1 MNASRNPFVRY
12 PGWLFA
18 VFLLGS
24 IPLIWQT
31 TQVSIDT
38 DPLTL
43 LESDQRHQETFD
55 RIQSF
60 LNDDTVMVVSVESD
74 QLFTRAGFDYIR
86 AISNALGQQ
95 PGLVDVK
102 SLTHSVKPVRRG
114 LSLVMEPFVPAGSLS
129 EDQIAEIRQF
139 SVTHPLVRNIM
150 VSPDGKITLIT
161 ATYKHKSP
169 STPELR
175 KAFRA
180 ETEKILQPFGS
191 EKYKIRMISLP
202 FIAEEISESFFRDLK
217 LVLPGTALVILL
229 VIGLTLR
236 SFPCLVLLLLSEV
249 ALVAMLPGVLGLA
262 GFSLSPYNLL
272 LLPLLGAINLTM
284 LTHQLT
290 ALRKTDVGLPMDE
303 RFAAMLRVVFR
314 PSLFAAITTAI
325 GLGSLAVSGV
335 SQVRD
340 FGISGIIGIT
350 VIFAWNFGPG
360 LSFLRLG
367 CRAWPSA
374 IRLAIKDLRQPD
386 ADSMFRRLGQAAM
399 AKRWPAVVATT
410 TLLLPALYAAGQ
422 LNLDIRA
429 IRFLA
434 PASPTRQMAEMIDA
448 RMGGINIVQLD
459 FDSGK
464 PNGINRLEFL
474 RRMQAVQAFAEDTGG
489 FSSTYSYASLM
500 AMMNGIW
507 EGDDSGT
514 LKLPSNP
521 LTLNLFV
528 LALKATNYPF
538 LQALCDEPQQTA
550 HLVLRTVDLPSG
562 EFVRL
567 LESVEQFAKDNTPE
581 GVMISA
587 EAGMHTILQAD
598 REIVDAQ
605 LSSLAIT
612 LIAMLAVMA
621 VLWRSVKLAAVS
633 LGVSLVPLAVLAILA
648 AGLNVPLNS
657 VTAMIAALVLGI
669 SIDDAVHLVTHWL
682 QLRKQGVEP
691 AAALAKS
698 LDAKGPAILCT
709 SLILIGFSVAL
720 IWVSFPPVQNF
731 GWLSAAAYGAALVA
745 VLWALPAFLAP
756 RK

>member
-1 MNASRNPFVRY
+1 MNASRNPFVRF

-18 VFLLGS
+18 VFLLGF
-24 IPLIWQT
+24 IQLIWQS

-43 LESDQRHQETFD
+43 LESDQRHRETFD

-60 LNDDTVMVVSVESD
+60 LNNDTVVVVSVESD
-74 QLFTRAGFDYIR
+74 QIFSQAGFDHIR

-95 PGLVDVK
+95 PGFVDVK
-102 SLTHSVKPVRRG
+102 SLTHSYKPVRRG
-114 LSLVMEPFVPAGSLS
+114 FSLAMEPFVPAGTLS
-129 EDQIAEIRQF
+129 EEQIAGIRQF

-161 ATYKHKSP
+161 ATYKRDL
-169 STPELR
+169 STQALR
-175 KAFRA
+175 QAFRDKTIELLA
-180 ETEKILQPFGS
+180 PYNSSDYRT
-191 EKYKIRMISLP
+191 RTISLP
-202 FIAEEISESFFRDLK
+202 FIAEEISESFYRDLK
-217 LVLPGTALVILL
+217 LVLPGTALLILL

-236 SFPCLVLLLLSEV
+236 SFPCLVLLLISEL

-290 ALRKTDVGLPMDE
+290 ALRKSDAALSMDE
-303 RFAAMLRVVFR
+303 RFAAMLHVVFR

-325 GLGSLAVSGV
+325 GMGSLSVSGV

-340 FGISGIIGIT
+340 FGVSGIIGIAI
-350 VIFAWNFGPG
+350 IFAWNFGPG
-360 LSFLRLG
+360 LSFLRLS

-374 IRLAIKDLRQPD
+374 IRLGSKELRSSNDRPL
-386 ADSMFRRLGQAAM
+386 FRRLGQAAM
-399 AKRWPAVVATT
+399 ARRWPAVAVIT
-410 TLLLPALYAAGQ
+410 TLLLPALYAASH

-429 IRFLA
+429 IRFLSTD
-434 PASPTRQMAEMIDA
+434 SPTRQMAEMMDA

-459 FDSGK
+459 FDTGR
-464 PNGINRLEFL
+464 PNGINQLGFL
-474 RRMQAVQAFAEDTGG
+474 RGMDSVQEFAEETGG

-507 EGDDSGT
+507 EGDESGA
-514 LKLPSNP
+514 LSLPTNP
-521 LTLNLFV
+521 LTLTLFV

-538 LQALCDEPQQTA
+538 LQALCDESQQTA
-550 HLVLRTVDLPSG
+550 HLVLRTIDLPSG

-567 LESVEQFAKDNTPE
+567 LESVEQFAKKNAPE
-581 GVMISA
+581 GVAVSA
-587 EAGMHTILQAD
+587 EAGLHTILQAD

-612 LIAMLAVMA
+612 LISMLVVMA
-621 VLWRSVKLAAVS
+621 MLWRSARLAALA
-633 LGVSLVPLAVLAILA
+633 LGVSLAPLAVLAMLA
-648 AGLNVPLNS
+648 AGFAVPLNS

-691 AAALAKS
+691 AAALAES

-709 SLILIGFSVAL
+709 SLILTGFSVAL
-720 IWVSFPPVQNF
+720 AWVSFPPVQHF
-731 GWLSAAAYGAALVA
+731 GWLSAAAYLAALMA
-745 VLWALPAFLAP
+745 VLWALPAFLAT
-756 RK
+756 RR

>member
-1 MNASRNPFVRY
+1 MNASRNPFVRV

-18 VFLLGS
+18 IFLLGF
-24 IPLIWQT
+24 IPLTWQST
-31 TQVSIDT
+31 KVSIDT

-43 LESDQRHQETFD
+43 LESDQRHRETFD

-60 LNDDTVMVVSVESD
+60 LNNDTVVVVSVESD
-74 QLFTRAGFDYIR
+74 LIFSQAGFDHIR
-86 AISNALGQQ
+86 AISNALAQQ

-114 LSLVMEPFVPAGSLS
+114 FSLAMEPFVPAGSLS
-129 EDQIAEIRQF
+129 DDQIARIRQF
-139 SVTHPLVRNIM
+139 SVTHPLIRNIM

-161 ATYKHKSP
+161 ATYKRDL
-169 STPELR
+169 STRALR
-175 KAFRA
+175 QAFRD
-180 ETEKILQPFGS
+180 ETMLQIAP
-191 EKYKIRMISLP
+191 YDLPNYTVRTISLP
-202 FIAEEISESFFRDLK
+202 FIAEEISESFYRDLE
-217 LVLPGTALVILL
+217 LVLPGTALLILL

-290 ALRKTDVGLPMDE
+290 ALRKADSSLTINGQ
-303 RFAAMLRVVFR
+303 FAAMLHVVFR

-325 GLGSLAVSGV
+325 GMGSLSVSDV

-340 FGISGIIGIT
+340 FGVSGIIGIAI
-350 VIFAWNFGPG
+350 IFAWNFGPG

-367 CRAWPSA
+367 CHALPSA
-374 IRLAIKDLRQPD
+374 ILLGIKELKSSNSRPL
-386 ADSMFRRLGQAAM
+386 FHRLGQAAL
-399 AKRWPAVVATT
+399 AKRLPAMVVIT
-410 TLLLPALYAAGQ
+410 TLLLPALFAAGH

-434 PASPTRQMAEMIDA
+434 PDSPTRQMAEMIDA

-459 FDSGK
+459 FDTGR
-464 PNGINRLEFL
+464 PNGINQLDFL
-474 RRMQAVQAFAEDTGG
+474 SGMQAVQDFAEDTGG

-500 AMMNGIW
+500 AMLNGIW
-507 EGDDSGT
+507 EKEESGI
-514 LKLPSNP
+514 LSLPSNP

-538 LQALCDEPQQTA
+538 LQALCDESQQTA
-550 HLVLRTVDLPSG
+550 HLVLRTIDLPSG
-562 EFVRL
+562 DFVHL
-567 LESVEQFAKDNTPE
+567 LKSVEQYAQDNAPE
-581 GVMISA
+581 GVTVSA
-587 EAGMHTILQAD
+587 EAGLHTILQAD
-598 REIVDAQ
+598 RKIVDAQ

-612 LIAMLAVMA
+612 LIAMLTVMA
-621 VLWRSVKLAAVS
+621 ILWRSVKLAAIS
-633 LGVSLVPLAVLAILA
+633 LGISLMPLAVLAMLA
-648 AGLNVPLNS
+648 AGFAVPLNS

-691 AAALAKS
+691 AAALAES
-698 LDAKGPAILCT
+698 LDAKRPAIVCT
-709 SLILIGFSVAL
+709 SLILIGFSMAL
-720 IWVSFPPVQNF
+720 VWMSFPPVQHF
-731 GWLSAAAYGAALVA
+731 GWLSAAAYGAALMA
-745 VLWALPAFLAP
+745 VLWALPAFLGT

>member
-12 PGWLFA
+12 PEWLFA

-60 LNDDTVMVVSVESD
+60 LNDDTVVVVSVESD
-74 QLFTRAGFDYIR
+74 QIFSQAGFDQIR

-102 SLTHSVKPVRRG
+102 SLTHSVKPVRKG
-114 LSLVMEPFVPAGSLS
+114 LAFAMEPFVPAGQLND
-129 EDQIAEIRQF
+129 ERIETIRQF

-161 ATYKHKSP
+161 ATYKRDFT
-169 STPELR
+169 TPELR

-191 EKYKIRMISLP
+191 AEYKIRMISLP
-202 FIAEEISESFFRDLK
+202 FIAEEISESFLRDLW
-217 LVLPGTALVILL
+217 LVLPGTVLVILL
-229 VIGLTLR
+229 IIGLTLR

-249 ALVAMLPGVLGLA
+249 ALMAMLPSALGLA
-262 GFSLSPYNLL
+262 DFTLTPYNLL
-272 LLPLLGAINLTM
+272 LLPLLGAVNLTM

-290 ALRKTDVGLPMDE
+290 ALRKTDATLSLDN
-303 RFAAMLRVVFR
+303 RFAAMLREVFL
-314 PSLFAAITTAI
+314 PSLFAIITTAV
-325 GLGSLAVSGV
+325 GLLSLAVSEV
-335 SQVRD
+335 SHVRD
-340 FGISGIIGIT
+340 FGIAGAIGVA

-374 IRLAIKDLRQPD
+374 IRLVTNNMTIDNISTFSSWSVQACL
-386 ADSMFRRLGQAAM
+386 MRRWQTL
-399 AKRWPAVVATT
+399 VVALI
-410 TLLLPALYAAGQ
+410 LLLSALFAATH
-422 LNLDIRA
+422 LNIDIRA
-429 IRFLA
+429 VRFL
-434 PASPTRQMAEMIDA
+434 PPDSPTREMAEMMDA

-464 PNGINRLEFL
+464 PNGINRVEFL
-474 RRMQAVQAFAEDTGG
+474 RRMQTVQDFAEDTKR

-500 AMMNGIW
+500 AILNGIW
-507 EGDDSGT
+507 EGGASGELT
-514 LKLPSNP
+514 LPSNP
-521 LTLNLFV
+521 LTLGLFV
-528 LALKATNYPF
+528 IALKATNYPF
-538 LQALCDEPQQTA
+538 LQALSDESQQTA
-550 HLVLRTVDLPSG
+550 HLVLRTIDLPSA

-567 LESVEQFAKDNTPE
+567 LESVEQFANKTMPE
-581 GVMISA
+581 DVTISA
-587 EAGMHTILQAD
+587 EAGLHTILQAD
-598 REIVDAQ
+598 RAIVHAQ
-605 LSSLAIT
+605 LNSLGIT
-612 LIAMLAVMA
+612 LVMMMAAMML
-621 VLWRSVKLAAVS
+621 LWRSVKLAMTA
-633 LGVSLVPLAVLAILA
+633 LGITLVPLAVLAILA
-648 AGLNVPLNS
+648 AFNEVPLNS
-657 VTAMIAALVLGI
+657 ITVMVAALVLGI
-669 SIDDAVHLVTHWL
+669 GIDDAVHLVTHWV
-682 QLRKQGVEP
+682 QLRKKGVEP
-691 AAALAKS
+691 ITAMGKS

-720 IWVSFPPVQNF
+720 VWVSFPPVQDF
-731 GWLSAAAYGAALVA
+731 GWLSAVAYGAALLA
-745 VLWALPAFLAP
+745 VLWGLPSLLAP